1 MNGHFK
7 SNLQNGN
14 WQYWYPNGQLYYEG
28 EFELGKKQGI
38 WTFNYNDGKLWKK
51 GEYINDKKNRL
62 WVSQYENGNKAFEGS
77 YKDDFENSEWSSW
90 YENGQLKDKGTYSLG
105 LMNAFWEGW
114 YPNAVKKYEGYYE
127 KDLKMGSW
135 KYWTDRSILKDEESY
150 KIFQKNGLSSNREL
164 FQSYKHG
171 SFKSYDEKQGKLVSA
186 GSYNKGMQN
195 GLWKYFYPG
204 GVISHR
210 ELNYKEGKLD
220 GSSKEFS
227 RKGELK
233 SEINYIPEDANSLTI
248 EEYKYEHSS
257 NRETEPEKKFGS
269 QVG

>member
-1 MNGHFK
+1 MI
-7 SNLQNGN
+7 
-14 WQYWYPNGQLYYEG
+14 
-28 EFELGKKQGI
+28 KKTDFGFHNMKMEI
-38 WTFNYNDGKLWKK
+38 KHLK
-51 GEYINDKKNRL
+51 E
-62 WVSQYENGNKAFEGS
+62 S
-77 YKDDFENSEWSSW
+77 YKDDFENGEWSSW
-90 YENGQLKDKGTYSLG
+90 YENGQLKDKGTYSFG

-114 YPNAVKKYEGYYE
+114 YPNAVKRYEGSYE

-233 SEINYIPEDANSLTI
+233 SEINYKGNKKNGDMKVFSNRGKLILHVVYKKGVKVKDVLKKLD
-248 EEYKYEHSS
+248 YKYS
-257 NRETEPEKKFGS
+257 NSK
-269 QVG
+269 